1 MKRKLLALLLA
12 SVMVLSLVACGQKE
26 TPDTPETP
34 DDQEEVKDY
43 SGYTIRIYSNSNST
57 EPTRQAEISYAVFCL
72 KKKNH

>member
-12 SVMVLSLVACGQKE
+12 SVMVVSLVACGQKE

-57 EPTRQAEISYAVFCL
+57 ELHHLAHSGSQGRRLHHQ
-72 KKKNH
+72 H